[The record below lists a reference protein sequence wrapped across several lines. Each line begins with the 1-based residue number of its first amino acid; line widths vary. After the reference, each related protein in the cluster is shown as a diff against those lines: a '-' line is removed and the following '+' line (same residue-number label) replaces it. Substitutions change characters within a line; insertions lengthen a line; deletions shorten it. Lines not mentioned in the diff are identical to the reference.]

1 MGAVSQPESRQRTL
15 AAHLIDLQ
23 RLPESR
29 REALPTLGTNLGQK
43 SIFSLRS
50 GVPNN
55 SPNFP
60 VASCSPYPKV
70 CPRERCNWPIQT
82 KINSAAKSCSCA
94 IEVGISAGR
103 LRPQRN
109 LAGRRKMS
117 LTKPFGLQSKDLFT
131 LSDEELMQRV
141 AAGCQDAIT
150 VLFDRYHHLV
160 FDVALRIVRD
170 PGEAEEVVQTVFLDI
185 YRAVANFDSRKG
197 ILKVWILQYAYHRAL
212 HRKRH
217 LASNHFYRWEELEAA
232 IEVGSGRALW
242 GELPET
248 VRLAEEMLGNLKSR
262 QRAVIEMTYYEGLTA
277 EEIARR
283 LGESPHVVRHDLH
296 RGLAGL
302 RAMFGNSHEK
312 A

>member
-1 MGAVSQPESRQRTL
+1 MITANPNELFDGGIAR
-15 AAHLIDLQ
+15 AADEDLIELL
-23 RLPESR
+23 RLGSN
-29 REALPTLGTNLGQK
+29 EAL
-43 SIFSLRS
+43 
-50 GVPNN
+50 
-55 SPNFP
+55 
-60 VASCSPYPKV
+60 
-70 CPRERCNWPIQT
+70 
-82 KINSAAKSCSCA
+82 
-94 IEVGISAGR
+94 
-103 LRPQRN
+103 
-109 LAGRRKMS
+109 
-117 LTKPFGLQSKDLFT
+117 
-131 LSDEELMQRV
+131 
-141 AAGCQDAIT
+141 T
-150 VLFDRYHHLV
+150 VLFDRYHGLV
-160 FDVALRIVRD
+160 FHVALGIVRD
-170 PGEAEEVVQTVFLDI
+170 PGEAEEVVQTVFLSI
-185 YRAVANFDSRKG
+185 FRAVANFDRRKG
-197 ILKVWILQYAYHRAL
+197 PVRVWLLQYAYHRAL

-232 IEVGSGRALW
+232 MEVGSRRALW